1 MFVLFFKNATIW
13 SIQQLDQSVD
23 SVQFLADKNMAIILR
38 CSIKVVSLLWQ
49 GGNSLCWLEYGAQVW
64 EGTVE
69 DRAEEAF

>member
-1 MFVLFFKNATIW
+1 MFVLLCKNATTW
-13 SIQQLDQSVD
+13 SIQQLDLSVD
-23 SVQFLADKNMAIILR
+23 SVQFGAGKNTAIILR

-49 GGNSLCWLEYGAQVW
+49 GGNSLCWLEYVAQVW